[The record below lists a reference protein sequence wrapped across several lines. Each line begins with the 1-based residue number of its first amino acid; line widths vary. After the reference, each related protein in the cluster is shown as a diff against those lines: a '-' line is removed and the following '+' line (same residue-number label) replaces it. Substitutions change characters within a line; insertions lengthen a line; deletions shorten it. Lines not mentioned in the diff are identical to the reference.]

1 MTYTVAYFVGS
12 ISANSLNRKL
22 AQALIAEAPEDLE
35 FVEITIADLPLYNP
49 DNDANFLPLAAEK
62 KAVVDAADALFFVTP
77 EYNRSV
83 PGALKNAIDWLSR
96 PWGQGVLGG
105 KPTFVAGASVGAVGA
120 AVSQGELKRILAFF
134 NAYLL
139 GQPELYLQLSHD
151 QFGPDGRVLDEG
163 TRAHFKGA
171 MEAFAAHIR
180 KIRG

>member
-35 FVEITIADLPLYNP
+35 FVEVTIADLPLYNP

-62 KAVVDAADALFFVTP
+62 KAVVEAADALFFVTP

-105 KPTFVAGASVGAVGA
+105 KATFVAGASVGAVGA
-120 AVSQGELKRILAFF
+120 AVSQNELKRILAFF

-151 QFGPDGRVLDEG
+151 QFGPDGRALEEG